1 MKKLLLWSVPVKSL
15 AAMLFAGFIF
25 LYMMVGSFH
34 SFMTEEV
41 FEFAIPFAF
50 AVQSAVLSALI
61 AMLYASIFSE
71 IAIKKM
77 RYFQRMV
84 IFLLLLIPLLAVHV
98 WLFYSV
104 IWIIVAVAIG
114 VGILVGSLVLDRYFK
129 LVGKRYTNAL
139 EVFKASV
146 E

>member
-1 MKKLLLWSVPVKSL
+1 MKKLLLWSVPIKSL

-25 LYMMVGSFH
+25 LYMMVGGFNA
-34 SFMTEEV
+34 FMTEEI
-41 FEFAIPFAF
+41 FEFSIPFVF

-61 AMLYASIFSE
+61 AMLYASTFSDV
-71 IAIKKM
+71 IIKKM

-84 IFLLLLIPLLAVHV
+84 IFLLVLIPLLAVHV

-104 IWIIVAVAIG
+104 VWMIIAVAIG
-114 VGILVGSLVLDRYFK
+114 VGILLGSLVLDRYFK
-129 LVGKRYTNAL
+129 LVGKKYTNAL
-139 EVFKASV
+139 EAFKMNV